1 MVGISLGSLKRFGRW
16 LSGLSVRARVI
27 GAVVILV
34 VVLSAA
40 WLARTAQYEAR
51 LVRADPD
58 VAAADSALMKFAAGP
73 GHAVFDHRCASCHG
87 ATGRGDTA
95 RGVPNLTDNDVL
107 YGVGLA
113 SDIETVVLYGI
124 RAPNAKTWRLADMP
138 AFARPVPYP
147 REPLLKP
154 LTPGDI
160 NDLIQFLASVR
171 GAPYQPDAAGRGAK
185 LYSDKGGCYDCHAS
199 DAHGDN
205 SIGGP
210 NLADNIWLYGA
221 GDPKTIFDT
230 IAYGRAGFC
239 PAWDG
244 RLRPAKIREVA
255 LYVYSLSHGSPSQTK
270 PSAQ

>member
-16 LSGLSVRARVI
+16 LSGLSVGARVA
-27 GAVVILV
+27 GAVVVLAA
-34 VVLSAA
+34 VLSIA

-58 VAAADSALMKFAAGP
+58 VASTDPVLMKFAAGP
-73 GHAVFDHRCASCHG
+73 GRAVFEHRCASCHG
-87 ATGRGDTA
+87 ASGRGDSA
-95 RGVPNLTDNDVL
+95 RGVPNLTDSDYL

-113 SDIETVVLYGI
+113 SDAETVVLYGI

-147 REPLLKP
+147 REKLLKP
-154 LTPGDI
+154 LAPGDI
-160 NDLIQFLASVR
+160 NDLIQFLASIR
-171 GAPYQPDAAGRGAK
+171 GAPFQADAAGRGAK
-185 LYSDKGGCYDCHAS
+185 LFSDRGGCYDCHAS

-210 NLADNIWLYGA
+210 NLADNIWLYGD
-221 GDPKTIFDT
+221 GDPKTIFNT

-244 RLRPAKIREVA
+244 KLRPAKIREVA
-255 LYVYSLSHGSPSQTK
+255 LYVYSLSHGSPSQAK
-270 PSAQ
+270 SSAQ